1 MIERDQLRRLASL
14 VKQRNAV
21 DQEITGVLG
30 RPALTG
36 HLGEFIAAR
45 VFQIALLES
54 ASHKG
59 IDGHFTNG
67 PLAGRSVD
75 VKFYT
80 KNEGILDI
88 TLNAPP
94 DFYLVM
100 TGPRTQAESSRGTTR
115 PWVISSVFLFD
126 ASDLVH
132 RLNRRGV
139 KIGIATSVARHFW
152 DDAEIYPRPSN
163 PVLRPTPEQRSLLE
177 MFGER

>member
-21 DQEITGVLG
+21 DQGIAAILG

-45 VFQIALLES
+45 VFGIALLES

-59 IDGHFTNG
+59 IDGHFTAG
-67 PLAGRSVD
+67 SLAGRSVNI
-75 VKFYT
+75 KFAT
-80 KNEGILDI
+80 KNDGLLNMNLDS
-88 TLNAPP
+88 PP

-100 TGPRTQAESSRGTTR
+100 TGPRTQPVSSRGTTS
-115 PWVISSVFLFD
+115 PWVISSIFLFD
-126 ASDLVH
+126 ASDLLQ
-132 RLNRRGV
+132 RLDKRGV

-152 DDAEIYPRPSN
+152 DEAEIYPRPSN
-163 PVLRPTPEQRSLLE
+163 HKLRLTLDQRSLIE
-177 MFGER
+177 MFGEQ